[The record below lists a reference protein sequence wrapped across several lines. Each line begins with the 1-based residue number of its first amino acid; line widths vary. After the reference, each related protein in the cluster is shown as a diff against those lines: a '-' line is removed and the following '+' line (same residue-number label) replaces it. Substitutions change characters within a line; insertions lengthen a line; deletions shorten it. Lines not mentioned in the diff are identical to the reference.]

1 MTPYEAI
8 IIAKRMRDDEVV
20 GPVGMAL
27 RVLLEEYEQMDRDF
41 SEYVDS
47 HGGEYYNHS
56 LNGVKN
62 V

>member
-27 RVLLEEYEQMDRDF
+27 RVLLEEYERLDKEF
-41 SEYVDS
+41 SDYVNMT
-47 HGGEYYNHS
+47 GED
-56 LNGVKN
+56 N